1 MYGDKSKALFFP
13 FLPKNEGITM
23 TKEEL
28 LRKISEL
35 ESVNDQLQ
43 TELRYLDYLLKEIGF
58 AEGLKTLKFAAKEI
72 IEEDTQEKD

>member
-1 MYGDKSKALFFP
+1 
-13 FLPKNEGITM
+13 M

-35 ESVNDQLQ
+35 ESVNDQLL

-72 IEEDTQEKD
+72 IEEDGKN

>member
-1 MYGDKSKALFFP
+1 
-13 FLPKNEGITM
+13 M

-28 LRKISEL
+28 LKKISEL

-58 AEGLKTLKFAAKEI
+58 IEGLKTLKFAAKEM
-72 IEEDTQEKD
+72 IEEDTQEKN